1 MFVLFMSLIYFLVVA
16 LFLFIDLYR
25 MNQID
30 RYVISA
36 YYFETLCSIWKRF
49 DMMDYLIW
57 IECISCCEKRSSF
70 KCWRWQKFTLKSF
83 VTLNNMRYTE
93 ILAFYG
99 STKIGKI
106 LLSKVSRVKIS
117 SFRWEMSM
125 LLLFVSYIVKM
136 TWILWFSKTLDMLYI
151 SSVERIRWT
160 ACDVA
165 NSNNISEKNVWIDN
179 NHTNLFAL
187 LYFILFS
194 FDTIPH
200 FNQHIESSREYL
212 KRNMFIEFL
221 VHTPI

>member
-57 IECISCCEKRSSF
+57 IECILCCEKRSSF

-99 STKIGKI
+99 STKIEKFCYQKSAVSKYRHSDEKWACCYCLFPTSLKWLEYYDSAK
-106 LLSKVSRVKIS
+106 LLIYFIYHQLSTFVELYVTWQIIIIFRKKVYESI
-117 SFRWEMSM
+117 
-125 LLLFVSYIVKM
+125 I
-136 TWILWFSKTLDMLYI
+136 TI
-151 SSVERIRWT
+151 RIY
-160 ACDVA
+160 
-165 NSNNISEKNVWIDN
+165 
-179 NHTNLFAL
+179 L
-187 LYFILFS
+187 LYFILFCS
-194 FDTIPH
+194 VLIRFLISISILSPWLRILITLYIYW
-200 FNQHIESSREYL
+200 ISST
-212 KRNMFIEFL
+212 
-221 VHTPI
+221 VW